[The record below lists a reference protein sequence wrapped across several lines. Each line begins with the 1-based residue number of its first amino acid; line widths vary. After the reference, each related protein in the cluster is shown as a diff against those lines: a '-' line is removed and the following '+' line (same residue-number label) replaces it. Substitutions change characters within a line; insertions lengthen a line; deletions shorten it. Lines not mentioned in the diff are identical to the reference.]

1 MNDLVLD
8 ALNVKCVFNTRCL
21 QYLPKEFLLLSF
33 NVIMF
38 DFTLQKPLS
47 FTFNKSHSTAI

>member
-8 ALNVKCVFNTRCL
+8 VLNVKCVFNTRCL

-38 DFTLQKPLS
+38 DFTLRKPLS
-47 FTFNKSHSTAI
+47 FTFNKFHSTAI